1 MYYQLYN
8 QTMVPSTSSASKTQG
23 VSLTLYLKHFRNSTI
38 DYVLSKTGYRSI
50 TEYEDLCRNT
60 DSFPIQVSP
69 NGVIQSTCAEVDYSF
84 YRVFEFS
91 VHHLNE
97 KVVSHLMTHYL
108 GMSQLDYELLHPAH
122 NTIVILIPYHM
133 DKYFQMNGL
142 ESEEDI
148 SDEEV
153 VCVPKVVRAPKVV
166 KKEVPVQ
173 KKEVPVQ
180 KKEVPVQKKEV
191 PVQKK
196 EFVPRRIVIVEDD
209 EDDVPLV
216 PASKSPLSGWKFW
229 MNSSTQNSYILTPP
243 GAVQSVKKGTV
254 SWVGGT
260 TPTSWTAPLKGI
272 DRPVYYN
279 KTSCGWIVS
288 LRLRDQLVSAGAR
301 EQK

>member
-1 MYYQLYN
+1 
-8 QTMVPSTSSASKTQG
+8 MVSSTSSASKTQG
-23 VSLTLYLKHFRNSTI
+23 VSLTLYLKHFRNSAI
-38 DYVLSKTGYRSI
+38 DYVLSKTGYKSI

-60 DSFPIQVSP
+60 DAFPIQVSP
-69 NGVIQSTCAEVDYSF
+69 NGMIQSTCPDVDFSF

-97 KVVSHLMTHYL
+97 RVVSHLMTHYL
-108 GMSQLDYELLHPAH
+108 GMSQLDYELLHPTH
-122 NTIVILIPYHM
+122 NAIYVWIPYHS

-142 ESEEDI
+142 YESEEDI

-153 VCVPKVVRAPKVV
+153 VCVPQTEVQAP
-166 KKEVPVQ
+166 KKEVQAPK
-173 KKEVPVQ
+173 KKEVA
-180 KKEVPVQKKEV
+180 
-191 PVQKK
+191 
-196 EFVPRRIVIVEDD
+196 PRRIVIEDD

-216 PASKSPLSGWKFW
+216 PVSKSPLSGWKFW
-229 MNSSTQNSYILTPP
+229 MNPSTQNSYILTPP
-243 GAVQSVKKGTV
+243 GAVLSVKKGTV

-279 KTSCGWIVS
+279 KTSFGWIVS

>member
-1 MYYQLYN
+1 
-8 QTMVPSTSSASKTQG
+8 MVSSTSSATKSQG

-38 DYVLSKTGYRSI
+38 DYVLNKTGYRSI

-60 DSFPIQVSP
+60 DAFPIQVSP
-69 NGVIQSTCAEVDYSF
+69 NGFIQSTCPDVDYSF

-122 NTIVILIPYHM
+122 NTIYVWIPYHV
-133 DKYFQMNGL
+133 DKYFQMNGH
-142 ESEEDI
+142 ETEEDI

-153 VCVPKVVRAPKVV
+153 VCVPKVQKKQAPVQ
-166 KKEVPVQ
+166 KKEAPVQ
-173 KKEVPVQ
+173 KKEV
-180 KKEVPVQKKEV
+180 
-191 PVQKK
+191 
-196 EFVPRRIVIVEDD
+196 VPRRIVIVDDD
-209 EDDVPLV
+209 EDDDVPLV
-216 PASKSPLSGWKFW
+216 PATKSPLSGWKFW
-229 MNSSTQNSYILTPP
+229 MNPSTQNSYILTPP
-243 GAVQSVKKGTV
+243 GAVQSVTKGTV

-260 TPTSWTAPLKGI
+260 SPTSWTLPFKGVE
-272 DRPVYYN
+272 RPVYYN

-288 LRLRDQLVSAGAR
+288 LRFRDQLVSAGAR